1 MNDEDLEIELAKEN
15 APGEQPMSRLRPDQ
29 PVEVVGKVGTVP
41 AGLSVFVHLDTMAS
55 ILSALPSDKPI
66 EAGGLLIGYNCV
78 DVQGKYLLITDAI
91 PATLAEG
98 QRLCLT
104 FTHQAWDQML
114 THKHREFPGE
124 LIVGWYHTHPG
135 LGVFL
140 SGPDLFIH
148 QHFFSDPMQVALVI
162 DPAQFT
168 WGLFYWRNEEL
179 VAATTYYIYGQADNT
194 YEALDRLLG
203 EYTANWEIAGR
214 LHE

>member
-1 MNDEDLEIELAKEN
+1 MNDKDPEIKLS
-15 APGEQPMSRLRPDQ
+15 EQSVTRDHTTSRPRPDQ
-29 PVEVVGKVGTVP
+29 PVEVVGKVGGVA
-41 AGLSVFVHLDTMAS
+41 AGLPVFVHLDTVAT
-55 ILSALPSDKPI
+55 ILSALPSDKPV
-66 EAGGLLIGYNCV
+66 EAGGLLVGCNCA
-78 DVQGKYLLITDAI
+78 DTQGKYLLITDAI

-114 THKHREFPGE
+114 THKHCEFPDE

-162 DPAQFT
+162 DPPDFT
-168 WGLFYWRNEEL
+168 WGMFCWQEGGLA
-179 VAATTYYIYGQADNT
+179 AATGYYIYGQINDT
-194 YEALDRLLG
+194 YQALEQILTKYGVSWPLQAEG
-203 EYTANWEIAGR
+203 IT
-214 LHE
+214 